1 MIQQEEDLAFE
12 KVEFENLSS
21 TLEFLKQVRYDKWT
35 GAQFLNKSNV
45 WNVIF
50 FFYKM
55 FLTKCLVSEKI
66 KFLSS

>member
-45 WNVIF
+45 RNVIF
-50 FFYKM
+50 FF
-55 FLTKCLVSEKI
+55 LQNVSHEMSR
-66 KFLSS
+66 FREN